1 MRPETINTMLKRRAG
16 RLRVYVGLSLVL
28 AALFM
33 VSFSYISQLAQDRAA
48 KEVQRALASSLEIV
62 KEDSDPEQSDPG
74 EPSGREYEIE
84 VPRYSEGDPVG
95 RIVSENKEIEA
106 FFVMG
111 TTEKSLSKGP
121 GVFYGGPLP
130 GQDGNTAIAGHRTSH
145 GAPFKNIDKLKIGS
159 SVLVETEYGTFKYV
173 VTGSEII
180 NPRDVRVLSD
190 TTGADLTL
198 IACHPLHST
207 KQRIVV
213 TAQLKGSL

>member
-1 MRPETINTMLKRRAG
+1 MQKRRAG
-16 RLRVYVGLSLVL
+16 RLRVYVGLSLVF
-28 AALFM
+28 AALFL
-33 VSFSYISQLAQDRAA
+33 VSFSYVERLAQDRDA
-48 KEVQRALASSLEIV
+48 KKVQRALASSLEIV
-62 KEDSDPEQSDPG
+62 KENRDPKQSVSGGSDDRG
-74 EPSGREYEIE
+74 NEIE

-95 RIVSENKEIEA
+95 RIFSENREIEA
-106 FFVMG
+106 IFVMG
-111 TTEKSLSKGP
+111 TTEESLSKGP

-145 GAPFKNIDKLKIGS
+145 GAPFKNIDKLKTGT
-159 SVLVETEYGTFKYV
+159 SVVVETEYGTFTYV

-180 NPRDVRVLSD
+180 DPRDVRVLSD

-213 TAQLKGSL
+213 TAQLKDSL